1 MNENKKFDQAL
12 TGKHEQKL
20 LNILMVSV
28 MLTCFAVIIGKSIQ
42 LIYPIW
48 GSYWFPIL
56 TFLITVISLHVRQ
69 AQRATPKTFQNQTLF
84 ILAEIILLMLITK
97 AISMFTLVF
106 MGYTTIWLEIASW
119 PQDFFQNFFNM
130 DFLFRASAI
139 LIIWLLTWLFSAPI
153 NKLEEDQALMEQ
165 EKLGYTFTDRYD
177 ARRKLISLIFNLGI
191 LMILVMVLWQSN
203 LPFFDEDLIST
214 GILVLVL
221 LIYFFTAFI
230 FLALNQYAIMKAR
243 WFFNDIDVNPN
254 LGKRWL
260 FYSLFFIFIVILLIA
275 FLPTNLPLG
284 ISTIAEWLSQAF
296 IYLLSTLFS
305 ILTFPIFLILALI
318 NQLFGRETIDQTFQP
333 SEPSTDILPQ
343 TVAATPWLD
352 VVRSV
357 LFWVV
362 FLVIVISAII
372 YYFNNRPE
380 FKNFLIELR
389 LISLIRDFWH
399 WLLRGFKEAKDL
411 TSESIQSGFG
421 KIQSFLR
428 NQKKKFPTL
437 FDFVKRLPPRQAVIL
452 IYADWIQWN
461 KQHGFERKISQ
472 TPNEY
477 AQAFTGRTPE
487 EADLNE
493 EISDLTKIFIQ
504 ARYSRDPIFKAQAQE
519 AQNLS
524 KLLKKSLSL
533 QNIPQNIKESKP

>member
-1 MNENKKFDQAL
+1 MNKNKQIDQAL
-12 TGKHEQKL
+12 TGKHVQKL

-42 LIYPIW
+42 VIYPIW

-56 TFLITVISLHVRQ
+56 TFLVTVISLHVRQ
-69 AQRATPKTFQNQTLF
+69 AQRTTPRTFQNQTLF

-97 AISMFTLVF
+97 AISMFTLVL

-139 LIIWLLTWLFSAPI
+139 FIIWLLTWLFSAPI

-191 LMILVMVLWQSN
+191 LMILVMVIWQSN
-203 LPFFDEDLIST
+203 LPFFDEDRLST
-214 GILVLVL
+214 GILILVL
-221 LIYFFTAFI
+221 LIYFFTAFV

-243 WFFNDIDVNPN
+243 WFFNDIDVNPD

-260 FYSLFFIFIVILLIA
+260 FYSLFFIFTVIIVIA

-296 IYLLSTLFS
+296 IYILSTLFS
-305 ILTFPIFLILALI
+305 ILTYPIFLILALI
-318 NQLFGRETIDQTFQP
+318 SHLFGGETIDQAFQAI
-333 SEPSTDILPQ
+333 EPSTDVLPQ
-343 TVAATPWLD
+343 TIAATPWLD

-362 FLVIVISAII
+362 FLVVVISAII
-372 YYFNNRPE
+372 YYFNHRPE
-380 FKNFLIELR
+380 FKHFLIQFR
-389 LISLIRDFWH
+389 FFSLIQDFWH

-411 TSESIQSGFG
+411 TSETIQTGFD
-421 KIQSFLR
+421 KIQAFLR
-428 NQKKKFPTL
+428 NQKEKLPTI

-452 IYADWIQWN
+452 IYADWIHWN
-461 KQHGFERKISQ
+461 KQHGFERKGSQ

-477 AQAFTGRTPE
+477 AQAFAQRTPE
-487 EADLNE
+487 TADLNE
-493 EISDLTKIFIQ
+493 KITDLTKIFIQ
-504 ARYSRDPIFKAQAQE
+504 ARYSQHPIFKAQAQQ

-533 QNIPQNIKESKP
+533 QDNPRDLKGSQP